1 MSSHAVRGLF
11 AALGEAPDETLSSYL
26 ISILEDAD
34 AELVDLV
41 ELQDVVS
48 SFSSSFSSL
57 PHSRQRGLLVQL
69 VKQVSKAA
77 LFW

>member
-11 AALGEAPDETLSSYL
+11 AAFGKEPDETLSAYL
-26 ISILEDAD
+26 ISILEDAE
-34 AELVDLV
+34 AELLDLV

-57 PHSRQRGLLVQL
+57 PQSEQRGLLVQL
-69 VKQVSKAA
+69 VKQVNKAA
-77 LFW
+77 LFK